1 MNKTII
7 NQLLQAEG
15 RYLVDTELSA
25 FRDFCTSYAL
35 RSSTYNYLQEHG
47 DALIVKALRSLMP
60 SHRQV
65 IQQHGDLCKRDMSC
79 VLRQAALSILKD
91 DEDGF
96 VEELVL
102 WMQNIMLALRKEEQS
117 IEFYIALQKVINE
130 QMAPDEA
137 ALVNHYLTVFIEALK
152 IGKS

>member
-1 MNKTII
+1 MNKTID
-7 NQLLQAEG
+7 NQVLNAEG

-25 FRDFCTSYAL
+25 FHDFCTNYAL

-47 DALIVKALRSLMP
+47 DALILKALRSLMS

-65 IQQHGDLCKRDMSC
+65 IQQHSDICKRDMSC
-79 VLRQAALSILKD
+79 VLRQAAVSILKD

-102 WMQNIMLALRKEEQS
+102 WMQNIMFALRKEEQS
-117 IEFYIALQKVINE
+117 IEFYVTLQKIIQE
-130 QMAPDEA
+130 QMAPNQA

-152 IGKS
+152 VGKG